1 MRQKIEKVVDDGFT
15 FAHIFDRKP
24 SPKEIYE
31 KRIHAMSPIEKIYD
45 ERKELIEKREKE
57 IMMRAKNAYIPPP
70 PPPPPAPEK
79 LKPMRKGNKSL
90 AS

>member
-1 MRQKIEKVVDDGFT
+1 
-15 FAHIFDRKP
+15 
-24 SPKEIYE
+24 
-31 KRIHAMSPIEKIYD
+31 MSPIEKIYD

-70 PPPPPAPEK
+70 PPPPAPEK